1 MRAGVAQAPTKAFL
15 ESCVPDALG
24 GRWKSEPIAHR
35 FGRWL
40 SLSALGGSTVNER
53 PESFQ
58 CSQCAKRYRWTPEIA
73 GRTIRCACGAKVRC
87 PSPSDDTA
95 TAAESLDDTV
105 ADVVLEEAFDQIDEG
120 GAGADAKPAGLESAG
135 EVVLRKQRGTGI
147 FGLGPAGE
155 TLFWGVGFLIGLCFV
170 ILAVIVRFWFY
181 VAAAA
186 ICTWTAWKFYQSWKN
201 WTRGRPWLEC
211 LAEAFGEADDDKAG
225 A

>member
-1 MRAGVAQAPTKAFL
+1 MRAGVAQTPIKAFL
-15 ESCVPDALG
+15 ESCVQGTLA
-24 GRWKSEPIAHR
+24 GRWKSQAVAR
-35 FGRWL
+35 LFGRWL
-40 SLSALGGSTVNER
+40 QVSVLGGRTVNER

-87 PSPSDDTA
+87 PLPADDTA

-105 ADVVLEEAFDQIDEG
+105 ADVVLEEAFDQIDAEG
-120 GAGADAKPAGLESAG
+120 AGGADAEAPIQSTG
-135 EVVLRKQRGTGI
+135 EVIVRRRRGTGI

-155 TLFWGVGFLIGLCFV
+155 TLFWGIGFLIGLCFV

-181 VAAAA
+181 IAAAA

-211 LAEAFGEADDDKAG
+211 LAEAFGEAEDDKAG
-225 A
+225 V